1 VVRTIAGVIFLSV
14 VFLRKHAAPRGTT
27 TKIFRRVEP
36 NAEATAEKSLAR
48 VEAAARFA
56 LAFREQAAGCSVV
69 FFFGRRTTQE
79 RSVKVFSGNSNK
91 TLAKAICDAIGTE
104 LGKSIVSTFPDGE
117 TFVKI
122 EDNVRGED
130 VFIVQPTSPPT
141 NQNYMELF
149 IMMDALRRASAKR
162 ITAVLPFYG
171 YARQDRKDQPRV
183 PITAKLVA
191 NLIVAAGA
199 NRILTM
205 DLHAQQ
211 IQGFFDIPV
220 DHLYAAPVMYDYLR
234 SKHLQDLVVVSPDVG
249 GLKMA
254 HAYAQVL
261 EAGLAIVAKRRKSAT
276 DVESMAVIGEVRG
289 KTILLVDDLTETAGT
304 LTAAAALLK
313 KKGARQ
319 ILACVSHAI
328 LNDLGIERLRKSS
341 IDELVTTDT
350 VFRPPIDGVKITT
363 LSVAGLLGEA
373 IKRIHSNSS
382 VNSLFE
388 FKGGRTS

>member
-1 VVRTIAGVIFLSV
+1 
-14 VFLRKHAAPRGTT
+14 
-27 TKIFRRVEP
+27 
-36 NAEATAEKSLAR
+36 
-48 VEAAARFA
+48 
-56 LAFREQAAGCSVV
+56 
-69 FFFGRRTTQE
+69 
-79 RSVKVFSGNSNK
+79 VKVFSGTSNQP
-91 TLAKAICDAIGTE
+91 LAEAICAYIGTD
-104 LGKSIVSTFPDGE
+104 LGKSTIKPFPDGE

-122 EDNVRGED
+122 EENVRGED
-130 VFIVQPTSPPT
+130 VFLLQSTSPPT
-141 NQNYMELF
+141 NHHLMEMF
-149 IMMDALRRASAKR
+149 IMIDALRRASAAR

-191 NLIVAAGA
+191 NLLVAAGA

-220 DHLYAAPVMYDYLR
+220 DHLYAAPVMYEYLKKVSLR
-234 SKHLQDLVVVSPDVG
+234 DLVVVSPDVG

-254 HAYAQVL
+254 YAYSQVL
-261 EAGLAIVAKRRKSAT
+261 GANLAIVAKRRKSASE
-276 DVESMAVIGEVRG
+276 VESMALIGEIEG
-289 KTILLVDDLTETAGT
+289 CDTLLVDDLTETAGT
-304 LTAAAALLK
+304 LTQAAELLK
-313 KKGARQ
+313 KKGAGRV
-319 ILACVSHAI
+319 LACVSHAI
-328 LNDLGIERLRKSS
+328 LGEVGVERLRKSA
-341 IDELVTTDT
+341 IDELITTDT
-350 VFRPPIDGVKITT
+350 VLRPAISGIKITT

>member
-1 VVRTIAGVIFLSV
+1 V
-14 VFLRKHAAPRGTT
+14 
-27 TKIFRRVEP
+27 KIFSGSSNQP
-36 NAEATAEKSLAR
+36 LA
-48 VEAAARFA
+48 
-56 LAFREQAAGCSVV
+56 Q
-69 FFFGRRTTQE
+69 
-79 RSVKVFSGNSNK
+79 
-91 TLAKAICDAIGTE
+91 AICSYIGIE
-104 LGKSIVSTFPDGE
+104 LGQSTIKAFPDGE

-122 EDNVRGED
+122 EENVRGED
-130 VFIVQPTSPPT
+130 VFVVQSTSPPT
-141 NQNYMELF
+141 NHHLMEMF
-149 IMMDALRRASAKR
+149 IMIDALRRASAAR

-191 NLIVAAGA
+191 NLLVAAGV

-220 DHLYAAPVMYDYLR
+220 DHLYAAPVMYEYLKK
-234 SKHLQDLVVVSPDVG
+234 KHLRDLVVVSPDVG

-254 HAYAQVL
+254 YAYSQVL
-261 EAGLAIVAKRRKSAT
+261 GGALAIVAKRRKSAT
-276 DVESMAVIGEVRG
+276 EVESLAVIGEIRG
-289 KTILLVDDLTETAGT
+289 KNAMLVDDLTETAGT
-304 LTAAAALLK
+304 LTEAANLIK
-313 KKGARQ
+313 RKGARK
-319 ILACVSHAI
+319 IMACVSHAI
-328 LNDLGIERLRKSS
+328 LNRVGIERLRKSP

-350 VFRPPIDGVKITT
+350 VLRPAIPGVKITT

-382 VNSLFE
+382 VTSLFE

>member
-1 VVRTIAGVIFLSV
+1 V
-14 VFLRKHAAPRGTT
+14 
-27 TKIFRRVEP
+27 KIFSG
-36 NAEATAEKSLAR
+36 TANVPLAR
-48 VEAAARFA
+48 AICKSIGSQ
-56 LAFREQAAGCSVV
+56 LGKCSV
-69 FFFGRRTTQE
+69 
-79 RSVKVFSGNSNK
+79 KP
-91 TLAKAICDAIGTE
+91 
-104 LGKSIVSTFPDGE
+104 FPDGE

-122 EDNVRGED
+122 EENVRGED

-141 NQNYMELF
+141 NHNLMELF
-149 IMMDALRRASAKR
+149 IMIDAVRRASATR

-191 NLIVAAGA
+191 NLLVAAGA

-220 DHLYAAPVMYDYLR
+220 DHLYAAPVMYEYL
-234 SKHLQDLVVVSPDVG
+234 KTKNLTDLAVVSPDVG

-254 HAYAQVL
+254 HAYSQVL
-261 EAGLAIVAKRRKSAT
+261 ECGLAIVAKRRKNAT
-276 DVESMAVIGEVRG
+276 EVESMAVIGEIRG
-289 KTILLVDDLTETAGT
+289 KNILLVDDLTETAGT
-304 LTAAAALLK
+304 LTQAAALLK
-313 KKGARQ
+313 RKGAKK

-328 LNDLGIERLRKSS
+328 LNNVGVERLRKSV
-341 IDELVTTDT
+341 IDELITTDT
-350 VFRPPIDGVKITT
+350 VQCPAIDGVKITT

-373 IKRIHSNSS
+373 IKRIHNNSS

>member
-1 VVRTIAGVIFLSV
+1 M
-14 VFLRKHAAPRGTT
+14 
-27 TKIFRRVEP
+27 KIFSG
-36 NAEATAEKSLAR
+36 TANVPLAR
-48 VEAAARFA
+48 AICKSIGCQ
-56 LAFREQAAGCSVV
+56 LGKCSV
-69 FFFGRRTTQE
+69 QP
-79 RSVKVFSGNSNK
+79 
-91 TLAKAICDAIGTE
+91 
-104 LGKSIVSTFPDGE
+104 FPDGE

-122 EDNVRGED
+122 EENVRGED

-141 NQNYMELF
+141 NHNLMELF
-149 IMMDALRRASAKR
+149 IMIDAVRRASATR

-191 NLIVAAGA
+191 NLLVAAGA

-220 DHLYAAPVMYDYLR
+220 DHLYAAPVMYEYL
-234 SKHLQDLVVVSPDVG
+234 KKKNLTDLVVVSPDVG

-254 HAYAQVL
+254 HAYSQVL
-261 EAGLAIVAKRRKSAT
+261 EGGLAIVAKRRKSAT
-276 DVESMAVIGEVRG
+276 EVESMAVIGEIKG
-289 KTILLVDDLTETAGT
+289 KNVLLVDDLTETAGT
-304 LTAAAALLK
+304 LTQAAALLK
-313 KKGARQ
+313 KKGARK
-319 ILACVSHAI
+319 ILAVVSHAI
-328 LNDLGIERLRKSS
+328 LNDVGIERLRKSV
-341 IDELVTTDT
+341 IDELITTDT
-350 VFRPPIDGVKITT
+350 VQCPAIDGVKITT

-373 IKRIHSNSS
+373 IKRIHNNSS

>member
-1 VVRTIAGVIFLSV
+1 M
-14 VFLRKHAAPRGTT
+14 
-27 TKIFRRVEP
+27 
-36 NAEATAEKSLAR
+36 
-48 VEAAARFA
+48 
-56 LAFREQAAGCSVV
+56 
-69 FFFGRRTTQE
+69 
-79 RSVKVFSGNSNK
+79 KVFSGTSNIP
-91 TLAKAICDAIGTE
+91 LAKSICEYIGIE
-104 LGKSIVSTFPDGE
+104 LGKCTVDAFPDGE

-122 EDNVRGED
+122 DENVRGED
-130 VFIVQPTSPPT
+130 VFLVQSTCPPS
-141 NQNYMELF
+141 NHHLMEMF
-149 IMMDALRRASAKR
+149 IMMDALRRSSAMR

-183 PITAKLVA
+183 PITAKLIA
-191 NLIVAAGA
+191 NLLVAAGA

-234 SKHLQDLVVVSPDVG
+234 EKKLKNLVVVSPDVG

-254 HAYAQVL
+254 HAYSQVM

-276 DVESMAVIGEVRG
+276 EVESMTVIGDIRG
-289 KTILLVDDLTETAGT
+289 KTVLLVDDLTETAGT
-304 LTAAAALLK
+304 LTTAAALLK
-313 KKGARQ
+313 KKGAKR

-328 LNDLGIERLRKSS
+328 LNDMGIERLRKSV
-341 IDELVTTDT
+341 IDELITTDT
-350 VFRPPIDGVKITT
+350 VRRPAIEGVNITQ

-373 IKRIHSNSS
+373 IKRINSNSS
-382 VNSLFE
+382 VTSLFE